1 MKVSSLSLKFALQ
14 IKFLN
19 LFLLLL
25 NSHTPKLELFI
36 KMLNYYE
43 IITICR
49 SYKTLTSSFNHG
61 AAELKIRTK
70 SIGTCDFSTL
80 CTKLPHDKLTFKLLS
95 IVDFA
100 IKRRGKN
107 LIRLSNI
114 SDWWKAKKLDLVL
127 LKRWFEHLYFI

>member
-1 MKVSSLSLKFALQ
+1 MKVSSLSLKFAQQ

-25 NSHTPKLELFI
+25 SSHTPKLKFFI
-36 KMLNYYE
+36 KTLNYYE
-43 IITICR
+43 IITICWP
-49 SYKTLTSSFNHG
+49 Y
-61 AAELKIRTK
+61 K

-80 CTKLPHDKLTFKLLS
+80 CTKLPHDKLTFKLLF

-100 IKRRGKN
+100 SKRRGKN

-127 LKRWFEHLYFI
+127 LKRWLEHLYFI